1 MASSATTWIAY
12 YVYAAEDG
20 EMRSSMKTIVASSYE
35 RAMDVAAKKAPAEEF
50 VVSVHAES
58 EDQFLGAVRHQAAN
72 MSEQTIDPRIVEL
85 LYDDGETEEE

>member
-1 MASSATTWIAY
+1 MAASVTTWIAH
-12 YVYAAEDG
+12 YVYATADG
-20 EMRSSMKTIVASSYE
+20 EMLSTMKTIVASSYE
-35 RAMDVAAKKAPAEEF
+35 RAMDAAAQKAPAEEF

-58 EDQFLGAVRHQAAN
+58 EDQFLGSVRHQAAN